1 MIDHYRHD
9 RSVLLGSIM
18 ESPLV
23 FGGRFSLVLFG
34 QLSIPA
40 EVVAGEGADR
50 RVDEGEGVEGK
61 SFRAN
66 GIWPGEQS
74 GGEFGGVVAKVD

>member
-1 MIDHYRHD
+1 MIDHQCHG
-9 RSVLLGSIM
+9 RSVLLGSVL
-18 ESPLV
+18 ESPFV

-40 EVVAGEGADR
+40 EVVAGEGANR

-74 GGEFGGVVAKVD
+74 GG